1 MAITTD
7 QLEALS
13 KQVFITDYLLNGL
26 FPCQSDIVRLIRS
39 KKRAWDFN
47 DKFEYRMLL
56 ANTNTGGSLNS
67 QVYKDT
73 IGLRKPGDLEYGTYH
88 ATNKGVCSR
97 FEFASEILRLT
108 GKQVEMKPVVT
119 HMSDFS
125 RERPAFSVLDNFIMT
140 MTPVYDFPDWKES
153 LKEYMEERGLLN
165 EK

>member
-1 MAITTD
+1 MIRLGKERGAVSVVND
-7 QLEALS
+7 QIGSPTYTYDLS
-13 KQVFITDYLLNGL
+13 KLVVDMIQTD
-26 FPCQSDIVRLIRS
+26 
-39 KKRAWDFN
+39 K
-47 DKFEYRMLL
+47 
-56 ANTNTGGSLNS
+56 
-67 QVYKDT
+67 
-73 IGLRKPGDLEYGTYH
+73 YGTYH

>member
-1 MAITTD
+1 MI
-7 QLEALS
+7 Q
-13 KQVFITDYLLNGL
+13 
-26 FPCQSDIVRLIRS
+26 
-39 KKRAWDFN
+39 
-47 DKFEYRMLL
+47 
-56 ANTNTGGSLNS
+56 TN
-67 QVYKDT
+67 
-73 IGLRKPGDLEYGTYH
+73 EYGTYH

-125 RERPAFSVLDNFIMT
+125 RERPAFSVLHNFIMT